1 MGAGEGSRT
10 VRPWSW
16 SWPIVMAMADGHGAT
31 GAINDSSVG
40 ARAGRYTV
48 EGVLESSWGFIG
60 HVIVMSTMVV
70 DWSIRCLMDRAGKFE
85 V

>member
-1 MGAGEGSRT
+1 
-10 VRPWSW
+10 
-16 SWPIVMAMADGHGAT
+16 MAMADGHGAT

-48 EGVLESSWGFIG
+48 EGVLESSLGFIG
-60 HVIVMSTMVV
+60 HVIVMSTMVA